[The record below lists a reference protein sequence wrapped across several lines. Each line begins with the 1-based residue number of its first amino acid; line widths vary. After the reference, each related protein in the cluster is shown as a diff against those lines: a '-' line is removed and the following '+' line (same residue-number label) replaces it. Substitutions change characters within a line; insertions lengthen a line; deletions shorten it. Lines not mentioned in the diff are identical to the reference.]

1 MTRPAVLE
9 APTAPDWQ
17 SQAFAALE
25 AAAIAGHPCDAKT
38 LIAHGLPKPPDR
50 CMWGPL
56 FAEASRARI
65 IRKVTGTPRRT
76 WQAAA

>member
-9 APTAPDWQ
+9 APTAPDWN

-25 AAAIAGHPCDAKT
+25 AAALAGEPCDAKS
-38 LIAHGLPKPPDR
+38 LIAHGLPKPPAA
-50 CMWGPL
+50 CMWGSL

-65 IRKVTGTPRRT
+65 IRKVTGKRRV